1 MATRRWTLGL
11 TLLAGI
17 VTVGLGVVLRHSI
30 SASTVASTSQLAM
43 NCREWASAGRLATI
57 AILFVGWPTLVRLG
71 TRFNVRT
78 IAQAQQ
84 YRWRVTAWLF
94 VLELTIGQN
103 LLGRVLG

>member
-1 MATRRWTLGL
+1 MAKHRWTFAL

-57 AILFVGWPTLVRLG
+57 AILFVAWPTLMKLG
-71 TRFNVRT
+71 MRFHVRT
-78 IAQAQQ
+78 IARVQP
-84 YRWRVTAWLF
+84 YRWRVTAWLLI
-94 VLELTIGQN
+94 LELTIGQN
-103 LLGRVLG
+103 LLGRLLG